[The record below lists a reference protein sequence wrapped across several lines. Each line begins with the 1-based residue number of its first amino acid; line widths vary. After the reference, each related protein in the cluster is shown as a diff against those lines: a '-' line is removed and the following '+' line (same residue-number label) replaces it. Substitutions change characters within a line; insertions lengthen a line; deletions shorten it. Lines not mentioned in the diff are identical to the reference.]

1 MIGIIKILAIVYLTL
16 SVIYFMVTGK
26 QNLIY
31 GVKYSTTIWAKIYSA
46 FWIIGFSLLMG
57 GFLVMKDCVK
67 VGKRVVSIYKAYRQI
82 KKLNK
87 K

>member
-1 MIGIIKILAIVYLTL
+1 MIGIIKILATVYLIL
-16 SVIYFMVTGK
+16 SLIYFMVTGK

-31 GVKYSTTIWAKIYSA
+31 GVKYSTTISAKIYSA
-46 FWIIGFSLLMG
+46 FWLIGFSLLMG
-57 GFLVMKDCVK
+57 GFLVIKNSVK
-67 VGKRVVSIYKAYRQI
+67 VGKNAVSIYKTYRQI

>member
-46 FWIIGFSLLMG
+46 FW
-57 GFLVMKDCVK
+57 MKDCVK